1 MTGYLIAEEGPLV
14 GLIVRLEDK
23 EEWLLGRDPDAVSI
37 LLEDPMVS
45 RRHAI
50 CRLTPEGYILEN
62 LSSVNPVTQNG
73 RVVTESVLLREGDI
87 LQIGSTFFRFS
98 EKLGPSTAHE
108 MKRDPFMEPLLLEG
122 TENLSTVRV
131 EEGGEA
137 RWLLKVVSGPNSGAE
152 FALHKG
158 ATYIL
163 GKDPNLCDIVFQDLS
178 VSRQH
183 AKLVTDAQDRLFI
196 EDLDSRNGTLVGSEV
211 ALGLKELLSQDV
223 VTLGTTSFLA
233 IDTTSSGETI
243 FSPAALPLRAEEEF
257 TPSEP
262 AHVEAPPQDWKE
274 TVIPKRH
281 LIGAGL
287 IGLCLLGAIAGMM
300 ALFHSE
306 PIAVH
311 KVDEPALIKET
322 LKSYN
327 DVQYVYNESSGKI
340 LLVGH
345 VLTSVDKQ
353 ELLYRVRALSFIAS
367 IEDAIIIDEYV
378 WENINALLMTNP
390 DWVGVSLYSP
400 TAGKFV
406 LRGYLG
412 SLNEFQTLNDYMNL
426 NFPYLDRL
434 DNQVVIE
441 TNLEAQIQS
450 ILIAKGFGGV
460 SFQLSNGEVVL
471 AGRVDHK
478 QVDTF
483 TDIVDTLK
491 GLHGI
496 RIVKNFVI
504 FTTVDT
510 SRVDVSSQY
519 TVSGYS
525 KKDDTTQFVVING
538 KILSIGDVVDG
549 MHITEIMPST
559 VLLEKDGV
567 KFRINYNLQ

>member
-23 EEWLLGRDPDAVSI
+23 EEWLLGRDPDAASI

-45 RRHAI
+45 RRHAL
-50 CRLTPEGYILEN
+50 CKLTPEGYVLEN

-73 RVVTESVLLREGDI
+73 RVVADPVLLREGDI

-98 EKLGPSTAHE
+98 EKSGLSSREA
-108 MKRDPFMEPLLLEG
+108 KRDPFLEPLLLEG
-122 TENLSTVRV
+122 TEDLSTVRV
-131 EEGGEA
+131 EEEGEA
-137 RWLLKVVSGPNSGAE
+137 RWLIKVVSGPNSGAE

-183 AKLVTDAQDRLFI
+183 AKLVTDHQDHLWI
-196 EDLDSRNGTLVGSEV
+196 EDLESRNGTLVGSEV
-211 ALGLKELLSQDV
+211 ILGQKQLNSQDL

-233 IDTTSSGETI
+233 IDTTSSGETL
-243 FSPAALPLRAEEEF
+243 FSPLVPPARAEE
-257 TPSEP
+257 PLS
-262 AHVEAPPQDWKE
+262 HEAPPVQQPLPQNWKE

-287 IGLCLLGAIAGMM
+287 LALCFIGAIAGMI

-306 PIAVH
+306 PIAVCAS
-311 KVDEPALIKET
+311 DEPTLIQET
-322 LKSYN
+322 LKDYS
-327 DVQYVYNESSGKI
+327 DVHYVYNESHGKI
-340 LLVGH
+340 LLLGH

-353 ELLYRVRALSFIAS
+353 ELLYKIRSLCFIS
-367 IEDAIIIDEYV
+367 SVEDAIIIDEYV

-390 DWVGVSLYSP
+390 QWVGVSLYSP
-400 TAGKFV
+400 VAGKFV

-412 SLNEFQTLNDYMNL
+412 SLSEFQSLNDYMHL
-426 NFPYLDRL
+426 NFPYLDKL
-434 DNQVVIE
+434 DNQVVVE
-441 TNLEAQIQS
+441 TNLEMQIQS

-460 SFQLSNGEVVL
+460 SFQLSNGEIVL
-471 AGRVDHK
+471 AGRVDQK
-478 QVDTF
+478 QADLF
-483 TDIVDTLK
+483 TEITDTLK
-491 GLHGI
+491 GLQGI

-510 SRVDVSSQY
+510 SRVDLSSQY
-519 TVSGYS
+519 KVSGYS
-525 KKDDTTQFVVING
+525 KKDDSTQFVVING
-538 KILSIGDVVDG
+538 KILSRGDVVDG
-549 MHITEIMPST
+549 MHITEILPDK